1 MSNLVAVGLDSTTL
15 YVSWDKPE
23 ALNGI
28 LNNYTIF
35 VNEMD
40 SGENIKEVD
49 VSTQNITIKDHL
61 FGKH

>member
-1 MSNLVAVGLDSTTL
+1 M
-15 YVSWDKPE
+15 

-28 LNNYTIF
+28 LQNYTIF

-40 SGENIKEVD
+40 SGENIVVKEVD

-61 FGKH
+61 FGKY

>member
-1 MSNLVAVGLDSTTL
+1 M
-15 YVSWDKPE
+15 

-28 LNNYTIF
+28 LQNYTIF

-40 SGENIKEVD
+40 SGENIAVKEVD
-49 VSTQNITIKDHL
+49 VSTQNITIHQ